1 MCNPTKEYSQIPR
14 KKVDVIQEMEPPR
27 NGQELEIVN
36 SLAKFTPNLAET
48 TAPMRKLLKK
58 DSDLVRDCAQDTFFN
73 HMKRSITSAG
83 TLVYY
88 DVNKEVT
95 LEVDASKHGLGTL
108 LLQEEKPVAYASKSL
123 SPTEQDYVQLKRR
136 CK

>member
-1 MCNPTKEYSQIPR
+1 MTYFGHVQSDKGVQPDS

-27 NGQELEIVN
+27 NGRELETIFGVVN
-36 SLAKFTPNLAET
+36 YLAKFTPNLAET

-58 DSDLVRDCAQDTFFN
+58 DSDFVWDCAQDTVFN
-73 HMKRSITSAG
+73 HMKRLITSAG

-95 LEVDASKHGLGTL
+95 LEVNAPNTALVLCSYK
-108 LLQEEKPVAYASKSL
+108 KKSQSL
-123 SPTEQDYVQLKRR
+123 THQSP
-136 CK
+136 